1 MEWVRGVG
9 LRTTGDQYV
18 LLFTVQ
24 LVSEAMKS
32 DDRAFRIE
40 SD

>member
-1 MEWVRGVG
+1 MEWVREWDSG
-9 LRTTGDQYV
+9 LQEYM

-24 LVSEAMKS
+24 LVSEAMKY
-32 DDRAFRIE
+32 DDRVFRIE